1 MEEREK
7 IVRQLSNYINKM
19 PSLSTTVA
27 KILEICNDPKTQP
40 ADLNQVISL
49 DPVLMGKVMRL
60 INSAYYGMSQEI
72 TSLARAIVMLGLNT
86 VKNLA
91 LSTAVLGK
99 LYKANQFQ
107 AINMEGFWRHS
118 MAVGV
123 IGKHIAKFRHVN
135 AQSEE
140 EYFISGLLHDIGKI
154 PLNYVFPE
162 KYLMAMGIS
171 DRNQEP
177 IFKAEMKVFPVS
189 HAKVGELIAKA
200 WNLGEIIKSAIAFHH
215 NPLEYTGKYKDI
227 VYTVSVAD
235 YFASFLDIGFSG
247 NRVPQVPDEE
257 LMSSLGIT
265 MKILDEIEDSV
276 YSEIEKASVFLS
288 V

>member
-99 LYKANQFQ
+99 LYKESQFQ
-107 AINMEGFWRHS
+107 AINMEGLWRHS

-123 IGKHIAKFRHVN
+123 IGKHIAKYRNVN

-177 IFKAEMKVFPVS
+177 IFKSEMKVFPVS

-215 NPLEYTGKYKDI
+215 TPLEYTGKYKDV
-227 VYTVSVAD
+227 VYTVCVAD

-247 NRVPQVPDEE
+247 NRVPQVPEEE
-257 LMSSLGIT
+257 LMKHLGIS

-276 YSEIEKASVFLS
+276 YNEIEKASVFLS